1 MTEPSGPSLREHLLL
16 FGRFLRSPR
25 AVGAVA
31 PSSRAL
37 ACEMVHDLDPVES
50 GCVVELGPGT
60 GVFTRQI
67 VARLS
72 PQAHYLVV
80 EIDEAFVAR
89 IRATWPQ
96 VDCVRESAEDLERL
110 VRERHLPPVEHIIS
124 GLPFASLPGAV
135 TTRILDAIQRTLAP
149 GGTFTTFQYV
159 HAYVMPAAVHFRRDL
174 TARLGSA
181 PERRLVMSNVPPAYV
196 LTWRASRP
204 GRG

>member
-1 MTEPSGPSLREHLLL
+1 MADPSGPSLREHLLL

-31 PSSRAL
+31 PSGRAL
-37 ACEMVHDLDPVES
+37 AREMVHDLAPVES

-67 VARLS
+67 VARLA
-72 PQAHYLVV
+72 PHAHYLVV
-80 EIDEAFVAR
+80 EIDAAFVAR
-89 IRATWPQ
+89 IRETWPK
-96 VDCVRESAEDLERL
+96 VDCVRASAEDLERL
-110 VRERHLPPVEHIIS
+110 VNERHLPPVEHIIS

-159 HAYVMPAAVHFRRDL
+159 HAYVMPAAVRFRHEL
-174 TARLGSA
+174 TERLGTP
-181 PERRLVMSNVPPAYV
+181 PERQIVMSNVPPAYV
-196 LTWRASRP
+196 LTWRAR
-204 GRG
+204 R

>member
-1 MTEPSGPSLREHLLL
+1 MTEPSGSSLREHLLL

-37 ACEMVHDLDPVES
+37 ACEVVHDLAPRES

-67 VARLS
+67 VARLT
-72 PQAHYLVV
+72 PDAHCLVV
-80 EIDEAFVAR
+80 EIDAAFVAR
-89 IRATWPQ
+89 IRAQWPHI
-96 VDCVRESAEDLERL
+96 DCVRASAEDLERL
-110 VRERHLPPVEHIIS
+110 VAERHLPPVDHIIS

-135 TTRILDAIQRTLAP
+135 TARILHGIQRTLTR

-159 HAYVMPAAVHFRRDL
+159 HAYVMPAAVRFRRDL
-174 TARLGSA
+174 TDRLGAA

-196 LTWRASRP
+196 LTWKASP
-204 GRG
+204 GDHA